1 MSKECVFKTKKEEE
15 TKVLGELLGR
25 LLPKG
30 APLVLKG
37 DLGCGKTVLTKGIAR
52 AFSVPEEEI
61 SSPSF
66 NIVHEYP
73 SLVHIDL
80 YRLSSL
86 EEVYDLGF
94 EELLTDERVKVIEWG
109 EIVGELLDKPIVVEC
124 REEGSFRLFKISD
137 PEGKICSKLKE
148 LWRERCQE

>member
-1 MSKECVFKTKKEEE
+1 LSKECVFKTEKEEE
-15 TKVLGELLGR
+15 TKALGELLGR

-30 APLVLKG
+30 ALLILKG
-37 DLGCGKTVLTKGIAR
+37 DLGCGKTVLTKGIAK

-66 NIVHEYP
+66 NIVHEYS

-94 EELLTDERVKVIEWG
+94 EELLYDDRVKVIEWG
-109 EIVGELLDKPIVVEC
+109 EIARELLENPIVVEC
-124 REEGSFRLFKISD
+124 SEEGNFRLFKISD

-148 LWRERCQE
+148 LWRERCQG